1 MSGGGGLDV
10 GKELAQ
16 LDKDLSLSE
25 NAPMIA
31 SAAATYMGVPLSPVE
46 MGAILGAGRAI
57 DKGSVSEGI
66 NWGLQGYGGGS
77 LGAAMAPGAVPTPTG
92 GAPIPV
98 ETATPMPVAVGPETG
113 GTWFSGT
120 GAYGGTTAGDAAL
133 ASGNAGAGA
142 GAAGVDAI
150 GPGINEPY
158 VGQQATMAPNMAA
171 PAAQSGTGIFDK
183 ATAAYSGLNPIVKY
197 GIPLAAASMLADRKG
212 APPGQTPYDGP
223 LNKLKYDPDRYRP
236 LEVKPPV
243 PYTPVYKDYRNM
255 FGGGLTSI
263 GEQIKRLAQ
272 EHEQS
277 KYATPPLSYDPA
289 RYDAEAGTK
298 MVARPGMAR
307 GGIADLGGYSD
318 GGRMLKGP
326 GDGMSDSIPAT
337 ISNKQPARLADGE
350 FVVPA
355 DVVSHLGNGSTDA
368 GAKQL
373 YKMMDKVRVAR
384 TGKKMQGRQINPRK
398 YVPA

>member
-66 NWGLQGYGGGS
+66 NWGLQGYGGAS

-98 ETATPMPVAVGPETG
+98 ETATPMPVGGAVGPETG
-113 GTWFSGT
+113 GTWFAGSGT
-120 GAYGGTTAGDAAL
+120 PA
-133 ASGNAGAGA
+133 AGATSTAPMGA
-142 GAAGVDAI
+142 GIDAI
-150 GPGINEPY
+150 GSGIDTPY
-158 VGQQATMAPNMAA
+158 VGQQAAMAPNMSA
-171 PAAQSGTGIFDK
+171 PAARSGIAGMYDSAK
-183 ATAAYSGLNPIVKY
+183 ALATEYPKTAIGL
-197 GIPLAAASMLADRKG
+197 GLGAAAMLSDRKG

-223 LNKLKYDPDRYRP
+223 LNQLRYDPNRYQP

-243 PYTPVYKDYRNM
+243 PYTPVYKDYRGM
-255 FGGGLTSI
+255 AGGGLTREDVFSQALEGI
-263 GEQIKRLAQ
+263 FFNKP
-272 EHEQS
+272 

-298 MVARPGMAR
+298 MVARPGMA
-307 GGIADLGGYSD
+307 GGGLADLGGYAD
-318 GGRMLKGP
+318 YAGGGRMLKGP
-326 GDGMSDSIPAT
+326 GDGMSDSIPAV
-337 ISNKQPARLADGE
+337 IAGKQPARLANDE

-355 DVVSHLGNGSTDA
+355 DVVSHLGNGSSDA

-373 YKMMDKVRVAR
+373 YRMMDKVRSAR
-384 TGKKMQGRQINPRK
+384 TGKKSQAKQINPTK
-398 YVPA
+398 YMPA